1 MAYQRFDELANEYD
15 QWFMDNENLFETELR
30 LVADTLKDAGRILSI
45 GCGSAFFEKSL
56 RDEYGIDIVK
66 GIEPAEAMAAI
77 AMKRGFDV
85 TIGTGEDTPYGE
97 GLYDTV
103 LFNGC
108 PCYMNDLDKAL
119 SKAYAALVPGGRV
132 VVIDVPKE
140 SSFGT
145 MYNLA
150 MTLGTWDHPLL
161 NDVKPLDEYPIEL
174 VREAC
179 WRTTADKTACIERAG
194 FKDISFRQTLTTL
207 PHYAHLQVEDPQDG
221 YDKGSYVA
229 ITGWKK

>member
-15 QWFMDNENLFETELR
+15 AWFMENENLFETELR
-30 LVADTLKDAGRILSI
+30 LVAATLKDAGRILSI
-45 GCGSAFFEKSL
+45 GCGSGFFEKSL
-56 RDEYGIDIVK
+56 RDEYGITIEK

-77 AMKRGFDV
+77 AIKRGFNV
-85 TIGTGEDTPYGE
+85 EIGTAEETPYGE
-97 GLYDTV
+97 NLYDTV

-108 PCYMNDLDKAL
+108 PCYMNDLDLAL
-119 SKAYAALVPGGRV
+119 RKAYDALVPGGRV

-140 SSFGT
+140 SAFGT

-161 NDVKPLDEYPIEL
+161 NDVKPQDEYPIEL

-179 WRTTADKTACIERAG
+179 WRTTQDKTECVKSAG
-194 FKDISFRQTLTTL
+194 FKNIAYAQTLTTL
-207 PHYAHLQVEDPQDG
+207 PHYAHLSVEDPQEG

-229 ITGWKK
+229 ITGWKL